1 MKKII
6 IKEIDQFKSSVHKDK
21 TISEYL
27 IYLMENDVKLGCY
40 SEIGEENKNLMVN
53 ELLLEHISAS
63 TNIENIIQEVNFE
76 EFLKQ

>member
-1 MKKII
+1 MKHII
-6 IKEIDQFKSSVHKDK
+6 IKEIDQFKSSIHEDK
-21 TISEYL
+21 RISEYL
-27 IYLMENDVKLGCY
+27 IYLMENEVKLACY

-63 TNIENIIQEVNFE
+63 SNIENIIQEVKFE